1 MRAFL
6 KSIIHA
12 LPFPVTRNEAYD
24 RQTRRIIGR
33 DVRPGDV
40 CIDIGAYEGEIL
52 KLMIDA
58 APDTRHYAFEPI
70 PGQFDRLKASFGAQA
85 NIMPFALGNSTGG
98 TTFHFVESNPTY
110 SGLRRRQY
118 KGEEQVRLIP
128 VEVRRLDDIIPD
140 DVRIRLI
147 KIDVEGGELDVL
159 RGGLETL
166 RRSHPTLIFEHGIGG
181 SDNYGATPEQLY
193 DLLAGELGYH
203 IGLMKDYL
211 ADPAKAALTRDAF
224 RHQYYAK
231 INCYFVAWTDNGKRR
246 TANG

>member
-6 KSIIHA
+6 KSIIHV
-12 LPFPVTRNEAYD
+12 FPVPLTRNEAYD
-24 RQTRRIIGR
+24 RQTRRIIEREVKGN
-33 DVRPGDV
+33 DV
-40 CIDIGAYEGEIL
+40 CIDIGCFEGEIL
-52 KLMIDA
+52 RQMIAA
-58 APDTRHYAFEPI
+58 APAARHYAFEPI
-70 PGQFDRLKASFGAQA
+70 PGQFERLKASFGAQA
-85 NIMPFALGNSTGG
+85 HILPYALGNATGE

-128 VEVRRLDDIIPD
+128 VEVRRLDDIIPV

-193 DLLAGELGYH
+193 DLLAGELGYSL
-203 IGLMKDYL
+203 GLMKDYL
-211 ADPAKAALTRDAF
+211 ANPLTAALTRDAF

-231 INCYFVAWTDNGKRR
+231 LNCYFVAWTKDGERQK
-246 TANG
+246 ANG